1 TPCDA
6 FDLRT
11 LVNHLVLYTSHG
23 LEHRALRKELPEEL
37 AQRDFTADADW
48 ARSYAADLD
57 RAVAA
62 WADPAAW
69 DGEIAGTPAADTAAM
84 MILELALHG
93 WDVARAV
100 GEEYRLSPDCG
111 RFVLETVEGVAEM
124 YRRYDGFAA
133 PEIGRAS
140 SRVRGTDPVTPY
152 P

>member
-1 TPCDA
+1 FQAED
-6 FDLRT
+6 
-11 LVNHLVLYTSHG
+11 G
-23 LEHRALRKELPEEL
+23 I
-37 AQRDFTADADW
+37 RDFHVTGVQTCALPIS
-48 ARSYAADLD
+48 RSYAADLD